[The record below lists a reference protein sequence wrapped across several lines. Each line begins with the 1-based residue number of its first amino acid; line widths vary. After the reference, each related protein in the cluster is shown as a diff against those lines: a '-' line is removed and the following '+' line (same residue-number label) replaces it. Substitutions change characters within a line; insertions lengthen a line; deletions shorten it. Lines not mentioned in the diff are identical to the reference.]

1 MSQHTIT
8 MLPREAN
15 KLERHVS
22 KVMATSKQVF
32 HFSDKLEPKDKQYE
46 VCQAESTL
54 SVEANKIIA
63 VAEGRLFAS
72 C

>member
-1 MSQHTIT
+1 
-8 MLPREAN
+8 
-15 KLERHVS
+15 
-22 KVMATSKQVF
+22 MATSKQVF